1 MAKDVIIGVVD
12 NYGWDQIKYWANSS
26 EQSGFD
32 GHKALLVY
40 NMDADTV
47 RNLTDKG
54 FMTVGCSA
62 FDEEKGFVYNNNG
75 NIMVDR
81 FFHIYNFLKMIQDP
95 EGIGRVIITDV
106 RDVIFQYNPTIW
118 LNEDH
123 PTGFDLIVG
132 SENLKFKDE
141 PWNVNNVTQSFG
153 DYFTELLSDEE
164 IYCAGVIAGE
174 LNPIKDLCLNVWLVC
189 RGLNPFVP
197 GGGGPDQAALNVL
210 LHNDAYSVITNF
222 TNPLDG
228 WVLHSGTTWPAVQA
242 GSGGIGQAY
251 LRDKSFDVRY
261 KYVLP
266 VEIRFK
272 ESGVD
277 KKKIIQVVN
286 PHGKSKTVCV
296 VHQWDRV
303 PEWKEYFEERFGD

>member
-1 MAKDVIIGVVD
+1 MADVIIGVVD
-12 NYGWDQIKYWANSS
+12 NYGWDQIKYWANSI

-47 RNLTDKG
+47 RKLTDKG

-62 FDEEKGFVYNNNG
+62 FDEEKGFVYQNNG

-95 EGIGRVIITDV
+95 EGVDRVIITDV
-106 RDVIFQYNPTIW
+106 RDVIFQLNPTNW
-118 LNEDH
+118 LNTENSH
-123 PTGFDLIVG
+123 GFDLLVG
-132 SENLKFKDE
+132 SENLRFKDE

-153 DYFTELLSDEE
+153 DYFTELLKDEE

-174 LNPIKDLCLNVWLVC
+174 LESIKDLCLNIWLVC

-197 GGGGPDQAALNVL
+197 GGGGPDQAALNIL
-210 LHNDAYSVITNF
+210 LHNDAYKVITNF
-222 TNPLDG
+222 SHPLDG

-251 LRDKSFDVRY
+251 LQDKSFDVKS

-266 VEIRFK
+266 IEFIFRENHADGNWNVET
-272 ESGVD
+272 VD
-277 KKKIIQVVN
+277 PRGNSKI
-286 PHGKSKTVCV
+286 VCI

-303 PEWKEYFEERFGD
+303 PEWKKYFEERFGE